1 MSRSASTPQSLPLF
15 FILIVHMYDLC
26 STYERKRAVCLPG
39 WPPLTSPFSQKVC
52 DYENKLQ
59 PQVRVRAL
67 SQHQSSIERPLKS
80 KEVLPLWK
88 SVWKFLKRTGLERWP
103 SACRFNLRTSGRRR
117 ELIPAQGFFIIN
129 LTVMKTVRTSKA
141 QIKHR
146 TPNGWVQ
153 QIQENTSRVPT
164 RG

>member
-52 DYENKLQ
+52 DYENKQQ

-67 SQHQSSIERPLKS
+67 CQHQSSIERPLKS

-129 LTVMKTVRTSKA
+129 RLPYN
-141 QIKHR
+141 I
-146 TPNGWVQ
+146 TPLWKNGFSEFVPRFF
-153 QIQENTSRVPT
+153 IVNTLS
-164 RG
+164 